1 MINLFDNNSWGL
13 IENKRIVINSD
24 CLAAQGGHKT
34 AEHYQSKHLKGVI
47 DGKILIK
54 WPERG
59 SSNNKKWLPEE

>member
-54 WPERG
+54 
-59 SSNNKKWLPEE
+59 